1 MTIQIYALL
10 VAAILPYVWH
20 FASLPLKNKQL
31 GGLDLN
37 EPRAR
42 HGELLGSA
50 ARAVAAQANA
60 WVALGLFAAANL
72 AALMAGADPQG
83 NWALASMIWVA
94 ARVLHGVAYIADIAL
109 LRVACFFAG
118 LAMSIWILL
127 LALG

>member
-60 WVALGLFAAANL
+60 WEALGLFAAANL

-83 NWALASMIWVA
+83 NWAL
-94 ARVLHGVAYIADIAL
+94 R
-109 LRVACFFAG
+109 R
-118 LAMSIWILL
+118 
-127 LALG
+127 